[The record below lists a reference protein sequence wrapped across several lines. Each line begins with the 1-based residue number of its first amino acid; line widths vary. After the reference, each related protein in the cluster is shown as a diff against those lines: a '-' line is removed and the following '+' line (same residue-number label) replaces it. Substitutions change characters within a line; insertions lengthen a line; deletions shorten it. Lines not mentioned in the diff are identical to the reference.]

1 MMSVIGPEYW
11 FAKQMAASC
20 RTISIICSAELTVP
34 PSIAAKVL
42 THPSA
47 TLVAV
52 GNGVPSLSTISGI
65 GCRYWGYLFPLGAHS
80 ERLELFPPVY
90 RTFGCLVC
98 EMTEILLESFLEILA
113 LNPLVTS

>member
-1 MMSVIGPEYW
+1 M
-11 FAKQMAASC
+11 
-20 RTISIICSAELTVP
+20 P

-47 TLVAV
+47 ALVAV

-65 GCRYWGYLFPLGAHS
+65 ACRYWVLFPLGAYS

-90 RTFGCLVC
+90 NTFGCLVC

-113 LNPLVTS
+113 LNLLVAS